1 MHAADVV
8 CLTSVVEA
16 LPISVLEAMSV
27 ARPVVATRVGGVSEA
42 VQDGET
48 GILIP
53 RDRPSEL
60 AAALIGL
67 ARDRLRAESLGRG
80 GRARQQRLFS
90 IDAMTRGYADLL
102 ADLARVPAPLCR
114 RKPSWSKAV
123 RG

>member
-1 MHAADVV
+1 
-8 CLTSVVEA
+8 
-16 LPISVLEAMSV
+16 
-27 ARPVVATRVGGVSEA
+27 
-42 VQDGET
+42 
-48 GILIP
+48 LIP

-102 ADLARVPAPLCR
+102 ADLAGVPAPLCR